1 MILAHPIRCDYVK
14 LKSDEAAV
22 NAYSHSHAEA
32 DGGDRESADPLK
44 PIRRAIRFLHTIQE
58 DTKQWNIV
66 LLNP

>member
-1 MILAHPIRCDYVK
+1 MK
-14 LKSDEAAV
+14 QAV
-22 NAYSHSHAEA
+22 SAYSHSHAEA